1 VRGEHGQE
9 RVREAVPT
17 RSTVGNHAGIH
28 LHRKRGTM
36 GGTGSKQGATIWGD
50 RGEWSVVRP
59 RRRKAS
65 EQVEERWDR
74 LPEDQRQVQG
84 SRGLGSLGLGLGQ
97 IQRLSTCFQRCNNI
111 IPIRTASTII
121 SAATIIIIMVVIVP
135 EIQFSSGMT
144 LQRLDKVVHF

>member
-1 VRGEHGQE
+1 MRGEHGQE

-59 RRRKAS
+59 RRGKAS
-65 EQVEERWDR
+65 EHVDGQRDR
-74 LPEDQRQVQG
+74 LRED
-84 SRGLGSLGLGLGQ
+84 
-97 IQRLSTCFQRCNNI
+97 
-111 IPIRTASTII
+111 
-121 SAATIIIIMVVIVP
+121 
-135 EIQFSSGMT
+135 
-144 LQRLDKVVHF
+144 